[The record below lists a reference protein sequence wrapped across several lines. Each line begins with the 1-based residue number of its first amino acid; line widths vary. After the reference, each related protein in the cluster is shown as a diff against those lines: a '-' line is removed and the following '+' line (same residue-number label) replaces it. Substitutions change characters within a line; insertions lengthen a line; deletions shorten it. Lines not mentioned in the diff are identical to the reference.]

1 MNKRRRNS
9 CVCCLI
15 LLLIS
20 FIVVGFSLM
29 VIVTIVFKSSA
40 KVLHFCELCKK
51 KIRILPTIKV
61 NMLSIKFIHNSA
73 VHKPLHIRSKLQ
85 IFTDLVQKSRVVSI
99 FPDIGLIVP
108 DETRL
113 KQSILHNCTICNLL
127 YISIF
132 AIYLK

>member
-1 MNKRRRNS
+1 
-9 CVCCLI
+9 
-15 LLLIS
+15 
-20 FIVVGFSLM
+20 
-29 VIVTIVFKSSA
+29 
-40 KVLHFCELCKK
+40 
-51 KIRILPTIKV
+51 
-61 NMLSIKFIHNSA
+61 MLSIKFIHNSA